1 MKAGAVIIG
10 ASHAGTQAAA
20 ALRQSGWQEPI
31 TLVSNEGCLPYHR
44 PPLSKGFLSGQQ
56 AEDQILLRG
65 EGFYRDQD
73 ITLLNRAEV
82 TQILPDRREVEAGGA
97 MLPYTALILATGASA
112 RRLPV
117 PGHAL
122 ENIHMLRSLADSR
135 LLKERL
141 TAAERIVIIG
151 GGFIGLE
158 VAATAAKAGKAV
170 TVIEAQDRLIARAL
184 PPLLS
189 DYFRD
194 LHIQNGVAFRLN
206 ARLDRFEAE
215 GGHVSHV
222 LLADGE
228 RLAADLV
235 LVGVGSDANCS
246 LARQAGLEIAASGIL
261 VDACCTT
268 SAASIYAI
276 GDCAAQFND
285 HTQMVM
291 RVESVQNATDQART
305 LAAHLADKPLPAK
318 GANWFWSD
326 QYSAKLQMAGIMRDG
341 CDLLLRGDPQSGDFT
356 LLQMMDDRLAAAF
369 SVNRAG
375 DHMAARKLIASGAL
389 LDRAMAADPAA
400 PLVKAVVEME
410 KA

>member
-1 MKAGAVIIG
+1 MKPGAVIVG

-20 ALRQSGWQEPI
+20 ALRQSGWQDPI
-31 TLVSNEGCLPYHR
+31 TLISNEDGLPYHR

-65 EGFYRDQD
+65 EGFYRDQE
-73 ITLLNRAEV
+73 ITLLNGCSVR
-82 TQILPDRREVEAGGA
+82 QIIPDRQEIEADGA
-97 MLPYTALILATGASA
+97 TLPYTALILATGAVPRKLS
-112 RRLPV
+112 LP
-117 PGHAL
+117 GGEL
-122 ENIHMLRSLADSR
+122 DNILMLRTLADSR

-141 TAAERIVIIG
+141 AAADRIVIVG

-158 VAATAAKAGKAV
+158 VAATAAKSGKAV

-189 DYFRD
+189 GYFRD
-194 LHIQNGVAFRLN
+194 LHARNGVAVRLN
-206 ARLDRFEAE
+206 ARLDRFEGE
-215 GGHVSHV
+215 GGKVRHAV
-222 LLADGE
+222 LAGGE

-235 LVGVGSDANCS
+235 LVGVGSDANDG
-246 LARQAGLEIAASGIL
+246 LARRAGLEMEAGGIL
-261 VDACCTT
+261 VDPCGKT

-276 GDCAAQFND
+276 GDCAAQFNA
-285 HTQMVM
+285 HTQAVM

-305 LAAHLADKPLPAK
+305 LAAHLTDKPLPAR

-326 QYSAKLQMAGIMRDG
+326 QYAAKLQMAGIVREDCDG
-341 CDLLLRGDPQSGDFT
+341 LLRGDPQSGEFT
-356 LLQMMDDRLAAAF
+356 LLQMMDDRLVAAF
-369 SVNRAG
+369 SINRAG

-389 LDRAMAADPAA
+389 LDRAMAADPAV
-400 PLVKAVVEME
+400 PLAKAVAEME

>member
-1 MKAGAVIIG
+1 MKPGAVIIG

-20 ALRQSGWQEPI
+20 ALRQSGWQDPI
-31 TLVSNEGCLPYHR
+31 TLISNEDGLPYHR

-73 ITLLNRAEV
+73 IALLNGSEV
-82 TQILPDRREVEAGGA
+82 TQILPERQQIETGGA
-97 MLPYTALILATGASA
+97 MLPYAALVLATGASA
-112 RRLPV
+112 RKLSIE
-117 PGHAL
+117 GSSL
-122 ENIHMLRSLADSR
+122 ENVHMLRSLADSR

-141 TAAERIVIIG
+141 AAAGKIVIIG

-170 TVIEAQDRLIARAL
+170 TVVEAQDRLIARAL
-184 PPLLS
+184 PPFLS
-189 DYFRD
+189 AYFRD
-194 LHIQNGVAFRLN
+194 LHAGNGVAFRLN
-206 ARLDRFEAE
+206 TRLDRFKQE
-215 GGHVSHV
+215 GGRVSHV
-222 LLADGE
+222 HLADGE
-228 RLAADLV
+228 KLAADLV

-246 LARQAGLEIAASGIL
+246 LARQAGLEIAAGGIL
-261 VDACCTT
+261 VDSCCKT
-268 SAASIYAI
+268 SAPSIYAI

-285 HTQMVM
+285 HTQTVM
-291 RVESVQNATDQART
+291 RVESVQNATDQARI
-305 LAAHLADKPLPAK
+305 LAAHLTGKPLPAK

-326 QYSAKLQMAGIMRDG
+326 QYSAKLQMAGIMLDG
-341 CDLLLRGDPQSGDFT
+341 CDFVLRGDPQSGDFT

-375 DHMAARKLIASGAL
+375 DHMAARKLIASSAM